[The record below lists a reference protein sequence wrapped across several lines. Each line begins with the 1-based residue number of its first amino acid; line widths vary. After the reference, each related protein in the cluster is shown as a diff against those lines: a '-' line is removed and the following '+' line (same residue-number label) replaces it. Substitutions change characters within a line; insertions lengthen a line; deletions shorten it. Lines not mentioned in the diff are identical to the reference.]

1 MKDNEAFKT
10 ALDDLSN
17 YLVEILNE
25 KEAVIV
31 SHLLGTLIRAMGYDP
46 KSS

>member
-1 MKDNEAFKT
+1 MNEDFKT
-10 ALDDLSN
+10 ALDDLTE

-31 SHLLGTLIRAMGYDP
+31 SQLLGNLLRALGYP
-46 KSS
+46 KDNVM

>member
-10 ALDDLSN
+10 ALDDLSG

-25 KEAVIV
+25 KEAVTV
-31 SHLLGTLIRAMGYDP
+31 SHLLGSLIRAMGYEP
-46 KSS
+46 EV